1 MVSVLALMLEKHL
14 VIVGESI
21 SDSVRDRIGIALGI
35 G

>member
-14 VIVGESI
+14 AIVGESI
-21 SDSVRDRIGIALGI
+21 SDNVRDGIGIVLGI